1 MGTKKKAKPSGK
13 DSKQEKAPAP
23 EPPESA
29 AEVLGNEAAYL
40 AFLPGAKKLPAEQ
53 VRHLNGDPMLA
64 KTNVQRG
71 VDAVL
76 ARAPEL
82 VGRFTTQEIDQA
94 RKLPEL
100 ALALTFAVARID
112 AIETSS
118 DGSLGQK
125 MARARF
131 LRRVLLKSAEACA
144 DSGDIPST
152 EVSAILAGRGQI
164 DTAQDCVQ
172 LAALYR
178 KHKAALAGKTPATA
192 AMLAEAAT
200 LGSELVALLQT
211 STTRKRAKVNAS
223 LDEALDHRDRL
234 WTLLDDGYEG
244 VWKMGAILWGRR
256 VDEHVPP
263 LLSRMAT
270 PTTKPTPPAA

>member
-1 MGTKKKAKPSGK
+1 
-13 DSKQEKAPAP
+13 
-23 EPPESA
+23 
-29 AEVLGNEAAYL
+29 
-40 AFLPGAKKLPAEQ
+40 
-53 VRHLNGDPMLA
+53 VRHINGDPMLA
-64 KTNVQRG
+64 KTNVKRG

-82 VGRFTTQEIDQA
+82 VGRFTTQEIDQI

-112 AIETSS
+112 AIETNS

-144 DSGDIPST
+144 ESGDLPSK
-152 EVSAILAGRGQI
+152 EVEAILAGRGQI

-200 LGSELVALLQT
+200 LGSELVELLQT
-211 STTRKRAKVNAS
+211 STTRKRAKSNAS

-234 WTLLDDGYEG
+234 WTLLEDSYEE

-256 VDEHVPP
+256 VNEHVPP
-263 LLSRMAT
+263 LLSRVAK
-270 PTTKPTPPAA
+270 PATKPTPPAT